1 MIDTGLCKNPRIR
14 FQKLF
19 HLIPPTTAA
28 ASIIKAQ
35 RQGLEEA
42 AIPRYYV
49 AIEKLSRLFPK
60 KSMRLVSDFLD
71 AGVDSDLK

>member
-1 MIDTGLCKNPRIR
+1 MIDTGLCKNPRVR

-35 RQGLEEA
+35 RQGIEEA
-42 AIPRYYV
+42 AVPRHFV
-49 AIEKLSRLFPK
+49 AIEKVGRLLPK
-60 KSMRLVSDFLD
+60 KSMRLVNDFLD
-71 AGVDSDLK
+71 AGIDSDLK